1 MVPEPLDRWV
11 GRDESEGIRPP
22 ARPDTDPPP
31 HWRLEAVAATER
43 PRDLDLSPD
52 GTHAVLVIDRDT
64 SDLWILDLSTG
75 LPRRLTTGR
84 EPAPYWED
92 TAPAWSPDGSLVAY
106 ADQGAVW
113 VVASAGGPP
122 RRLAEAGSPVWLD
135 STRLVVSVEHE
146 RSTALAVLS
155 IDDPL
160 ASTLV
165 IGGGDCGEAAVSPG
179 GEHVA
184 FTFSPHDDR
193 NRSEIRVVDVATREV
208 RALTGTAGIHDRG
221 PAWLPDGTT
230 IAFASERTGWYE
242 VHEVGL
248 DGSPPR
254 QRTSEAADFSGLQV
268 RDGGNVVAVRT
279 RAGLSDL
286 VDVGGDGAITLL
298 AAGGTW
304 ANPRVLP
311 DGSILAAHEAHD
323 TPPRICVIT
332 SGGGVH
338 PLLDP
343 APLPV
348 TAAPHAH
355 PEVVS
360 YPSFDGASI
369 PGFLFRPTSA
379 SADSPVA
386 AIVYPH
392 GGPTSYYGDEWDGH
406 AQYFVDKG
414 YAWFAV
420 NFRGSTGYG
429 RAFERMNH
437 GVWGVADTKDC
448 LAAHD
453 HLSSLDWID
462 PSRIAIFGGSYGS
475 YLALLS
481 VTDDPLHRFAAA
493 VCKYGDCDILTSW
506 AQGDRDG
513 RQDLERMMGHPSTA
527 RDEYLAGSPVHRLSG
542 IEVPLLVAHGERD
555 ERVHPAQSEEL
566 VTELRRLGKR
576 FEYLTYPTE
585 AHGLLRAGPQVHFY
599 RRLER
604 FLDWHLL

>member
-1 MVPEPLDRWV
+1 MPEPLNRWV
-11 GRDESEGIRPP
+11 GQDESGGIQSPE
-22 ARPDTDPPP
+22 RPDTDAPP
-31 HWRLEAVAATER
+31 HWRIEAVAATER

-52 GTHAVLVIDRDT
+52 GTRAVLVIDRDT

-75 LPRRLTTGR
+75 VPRRLTTGR
-84 EPAPYWED
+84 EPAPFWED
-92 TAPAWSPDGSLVAY
+92 TAPVWSPDGSLVAY
-106 ADQGAVW
+106 ADQGGIW
-113 VVASAGGPP
+113 VVPSAGGPP
-122 RRLAEAGSPVWLD
+122 RRLASAGSPVWLD

-146 RSTALAVLS
+146 RSTTLAILS
-155 IDDPL
+155 VDDPL
-160 ASTLV
+160 PSTLV
-165 IGGGDCGEAAVSPG
+165 RGSGDCGEVTVSPDG
-179 GEHVA
+179 RHVA

-193 NRSEIRVVDVATREV
+193 NRSEIRVVDVATTEV
-208 RALTGTAGIHDRG
+208 RALTGTAGVHDRG
-221 PAWLPDGTT
+221 PVWSPDGST

-242 VHEVGL
+242 VHVVGL
-248 DGSPPR
+248 DGTPAH
-254 QRTSEAADFSGLQV
+254 QVTSDASDFAALQFL
-268 RDGGNVVAVRT
+268 DLESLVATRT
-279 RAGLSDL
+279 RAGVADL
-286 VDVGGDGAITLL
+286 VTLRVGGDVALL

-304 ANPRVLP
+304 ANPRALP
-311 DGSILAAHEAHD
+311 DGSVLATHEAHD
-323 TPPRICVIT
+323 QPPRVCIVA
-332 SGGGVH
+332 SDGSVR

-343 APLPV
+343 APLSIAV
-348 TAAPHAH
+348 APHAH

-360 YPSFDGASI
+360 YPSFDGTAV
-369 PGFLFRPTSA
+369 PGFLFRPTTA
-379 SADSPVA
+379 SADAPVA

-429 RAFERMNH
+429 RTFERMNH
-437 GVWGVADTKDC
+437 GEWGVSDTKDC
-448 LAAHD
+448 LSAHD
-453 HLSSLDWID
+453 YLSSLDWID
-462 PSRIAIFGGSYGS
+462 PRRVAIFGGSYGS

-527 RDEYLAGSPVHRLSG
+527 RDEYRAGSPVHRLSG
-542 IEVPLLVAHGERD
+542 VEVPLLIAHGERD

-566 VTELRRLGKR
+566 VTVLRRLGKQ

-585 AHGLLRAGPQVHFY
+585 GHGLLRAGPQIHFY

-604 FLDWHLL
+604 FLDWYLL